1 MNMNIT
7 INVAF
12 IVMAIAITLPVS
24 LTLGIILAGGAVLA
38 WAVNEWNEKYAGR
51 SKEKDE

>member
-1 MNMNIT
+1 MNIT

-12 IVMAIAITLPVS
+12 VVMAVAIALPVS
-24 LTLGIILAGGAVLA
+24 VGLGIILAGGAVLA
-38 WAVNEWNEKYAGR
+38 WAVNEWSEKYAGR